1 MNSERN
7 GWILLLIAPS
17 NKMVV
22 VRSILQ
28 ITAAAVCSS
37 IGQLIMMMVA
47 GITRTMVQTSN
58 LYIDI
63 ETALLG

>member
-28 ITAAAVCSS
+28 ITATAVCSS